1 MPGQAGHDEM
11 KRILAIILAVAALLC
26 ACTEKKPGYV
36 VKGQAGDLNGRAV
49 LSYQT
54 PEGQSVSDT
63 VAMKGGAFTFK
74 GAVTDVVTAGVTL
87 IPDGGEPLQARL
99 YLENCPISLKIDPDK
114 YVDYAQ
120 YGGKNLS
127 DVAVTGGRSN
137 EFNTAM
143 EKAQKA
149 VGELPEFAELAA
161 AQQELQEMGYADMAA
176 YQAKSQE
183 LSAKFAEI
191 MPAYYEK
198 VQQAINDCIAK
209 FPDAEAAAYMF
220 DVYGKETSL
229 EEYEAGFNNFTDK
242 VKNSFLA
249 QGAREE
255 LASRKA
261 TQPGAEAPDFTL
273 NDPDGNPVTLSSL
286 RGQYVIVDFWA
297 SWCKPCRAG
306 VPDMKKLYAKYHPK
320 GLEIIGVSD
329 DNNHD
334 AWKKA
339 IEQDQTPWIHVVDEF
354 PVENKPAR
362 VGTLWGVHYIP
373 SYFLLD
379 KEGKIIGKM
388 DHDELAAKLA
398 ELLD

>member
-1 MPGQAGHDEM
+1 M
-11 KRILAIILAVAALLC
+11 KKIFVILLGLATLC
-26 ACTEKKPGYV
+26 ACTEKQPGYV

-49 LSYQT
+49 LSYET
-54 PEGQSVSDT
+54 PEGEAVSDT

-74 GAVTDVVTAGVTL
+74 GSVSDVVGGVLTL
-87 IPDGGEPLQARL
+87 IPNGGEPMRSDF
-99 YLENCPISLKIDPDK
+99 YLENTPIDLKVNIEK
-114 YVDYAQ
+114 VIDYAQ
-120 YGGKNLS
+120 YGGLVLP
-127 DVAVTGGRSN
+127 DMVATGGRSN
-137 EFNTAM
+137 AFAVAM
-143 EKAQKA
+143 KQSQEE
-149 VGELPEFAELAA
+149 VGQLPEFKEFAA
-161 AQQELQEMGYADMAA
+161 AQKELEEMGYADMAA

-183 LSAKFAEI
+183 ISTKFAET
-191 MPAYYEK
+191 MSAYYEK
-198 VQQAINDCIAK
+198 VQQAVNDCIAK

-220 DVYGKETSL
+220 DVYGKEMSL
-229 EEYEAGFNNFTDK
+229 EEFEAGFNNFTEK
-242 VKNSFLA
+242 VRNSFMA

-306 VPDMKKLYAKYHPK
+306 NPAMKELYKKYHSK

-329 DNNHD
+329 DTDHD

-354 PVENKPAR
+354 PVEHKPAR

-373 SYFLLD
+373 AYYLLD

-388 DHDELAAKLA
+388 EHEELAAKLA
-398 ELLD
+398 ELLN

>member
-1 MPGQAGHDEM
+1 M
-11 KRILAIILAVAALLC
+11 KRILIVILAVAALC
-26 ACTEKKPGYV
+26 ACTKEQPGYV
-36 VKGQAGDLNGRAV
+36 IKGQAGDLNGRAV
-49 LSYQT
+49 LMYET

-74 GAVTDVVTAGVTL
+74 GAVSDVVQARVSL
-87 IPDGGEPLQARL
+87 IPDGGEPMQGGF
-99 YLENCPISLKIDPDK
+99 YLENCLIDLQIDPEK
-114 YVDYAQ
+114 VIDYAA
-120 YGGKNLS
+120 YGGLYLP
-127 DVAVTGGRSN
+127 AVIATGGRSN

-161 AQQELQEMGYADMAA
+161 AEEELREMGYADMAA

-191 MPAYYEK
+191 MPGYYER
-198 VQQAINDCIAK
+198 VRQAIADCIAA

-220 DVYGKETSL
+220 DVYNNDTPL
-229 EEYEAGFNNFTDK
+229 EDYEAGFNNFTDK

-249 QGAREE
+249 QGVREE

-261 TQPGAEAPDFTL
+261 TMPGAEAPDFTI

-306 VPDMKKLYAKYHPK
+306 VPAMKELYAKYHPK

-329 DNNHD
+329 DTDHG

-388 DHDELAAKLA
+388 EHEELAAKLA

>member
-1 MPGQAGHDEM
+1 M
-11 KRILAIILAVAALLC
+11 KKIFVFFLGLAALC
-26 ACTEKKPGYV
+26 ACTEKQPGYD
-36 VKGQAGDLNGRAV
+36 VKGQAGDMNGRAV

-54 PEGQSVSDT
+54 PEGEAVSDT
-63 VAMKGGAFTFK
+63 VTMKGGAFAFK
-74 GAVTDVVTAGVTL
+74 GSVSDVVAAGVTL
-87 IPDGGEPLQARL
+87 IPDGGEPLMARL
-99 YLENCPISLKIDPDK
+99 YLENCPISLKINPDK

-120 YGGKNLS
+120 YGGKNLT
-127 DVAVTGGRSN
+127 DVEVAGGRSN
-137 EFNTAM
+137 EFNAAM
-143 EKAQKA
+143 EKAQKV
-149 VGELPEFAELAA
+149 VGELPEFADLAA
-161 AQQELQEMGYADMAA
+161 AQEELQEIGYTDTAA

-183 LSAKFAEI
+183 ISEKFADV
-191 MPAYYEK
+191 MPVYYEK
-198 VQQAINDCIAK
+198 VQQAINDCIAQY
-209 FPDAEAAAYMF
+209 PDAEAALYMF
-220 DVYGKETSL
+220 SMYGTPMPNDEF
-229 EEYEAGFNNFTDK
+229 EAGYNQFSEK
-242 VKNSFLA
+242 VRDSFL
-249 QGAREE
+249 GKDAREE

-306 VPDMKKLYAKYHPK
+306 NPAMKELYAQYHPK

-329 DNNHD
+329 DTDHA

-354 PVENKPAR
+354 PEEHKPAR

-379 KEGKIIGKM
+379 KEGRIIGKM
-388 DHDELAAKLA
+388 EHEELEAKLA
-398 ELLD
+398 ELLP

>member
-1 MPGQAGHDEM
+1 
-11 KRILAIILAVAALLC
+11 
-26 ACTEKKPGYV
+26 
-36 VKGQAGDLNGRAV
+36 
-49 LSYQT
+49 
-54 PEGQSVSDT
+54 
-63 VAMKGGAFTFK
+63 
-74 GAVTDVVTAGVTL
+74 
-87 IPDGGEPLQARL
+87 
-99 YLENCPISLKIDPDK
+99 
-114 YVDYAQ
+114 
-120 YGGKNLS
+120 
-127 DVAVTGGRSN
+127 
-137 EFNTAM
+137 M

-161 AQQELQEMGYADMAA
+161 AEEELKEIGYTDMAA

-183 LSAKFAEI
+183 ISTKFADV
-191 MPAYYEK
+191 MSAYYEK
-198 VQQAINDCIAK
+198 VQQAIADCIAQ

-220 DVYGKETSL
+220 DVYNNNTPL
-229 EEYEAGFNNFTDK
+229 AEYEAGFNNFSDK
-242 VKNSFLA
+242 VKDSFLA

-255 LASRKA
+255 LACRKA
-261 TQPGAEAPDFTL
+261 TMPGAVAPDFTL
-273 NDPDGNPVTLSSL
+273 NDPEGNPVTLSSL

-329 DNNHD
+329 DSDHD

-362 VGTLWGVHYIP
+362 VGSLWGVHYIP

-388 DHDELAAKLA
+388 EHEELAAKLA

>member
-1 MPGQAGHDEM
+1 M
-11 KRILAIILAVAALLC
+11 KKIFVILLGLATLC
-26 ACTEKKPGYV
+26 ACTEKQPGYV

-49 LSYQT
+49 LVYES

-63 VAMKGGAFTFK
+63 VAMKNGAFTFK
-74 GAVTDVVTAGVTL
+74 GAVSDVVSSAVVL
-87 IPDGGEPLQARL
+87 IPDGGEPLQARI
-99 YLENCPISLKIDPDK
+99 YLENCPIEMTVNPEKV
-114 YVDYAQ
+114 VDYAQ
-120 YGGKNLS
+120 YGGKVLT
-127 DVAVTGGRSN
+127 DVVATGGRSN

-161 AQQELQEMGYADMAA
+161 AQEELQEIGYADMAA

-183 LSAKFAEI
+183 ISTKFAEV

-198 VQQAINDCIAK
+198 VQQAIADCIAQ

-220 DVYGKETSL
+220 DVYNNSTPL
-229 EEYEAGFNNFTDK
+229 EEYEAGFNNFSDK
-242 VKNSFLA
+242 VKDSFLA

-255 LASRKA
+255 LACRKA
-261 TQPGAEAPDFTL
+261 TMPGAVAPDFTL
-273 NDPDGNPVTLSSL
+273 NDPEGNPVTLSSL

-329 DNNHD
+329 DSDHD

-362 VGTLWGVHYIP
+362 VGSLWGVHYIP

-388 DHDELAAKLA
+388 EHEELAAKLA

>member
-1 MPGQAGHDEM
+1 M
-11 KRILAIILAVAALLC
+11 KRILSILLAVAALC
-26 ACTEKKPGYV
+26 ACTEKQPGYV

-49 LSYQT
+49 LSYET

-74 GAVTDVVTAGVTL
+74 GSVSDVLSAGLTL
-87 IPDGGEPLQARL
+87 IPDGGEPMRCNL
-99 YLENCPISLKIDPDK
+99 YVENCPIDIKINTEK
-114 YVDYAQ
+114 VVDYAQ
-120 YGGKNLS
+120 YGGKVFT
-127 DVAVTGGRSN
+127 DFTVTGGRSN

-149 VGELPEFAELAA
+149 VGELPEFAELVA
-161 AQQELQEMGYADMAA
+161 AQEELQEIGYADMAA

-183 LSAKFAEI
+183 ISEKYADV
-191 MPAYYEK
+191 MDDYYDK
-198 VQQAINDCIAK
+198 QLKAINDCIAQ
-209 FPDAEAAAYMF
+209 FPDAEAALYMF
-220 DVYGKETSL
+220 DVYGSQMPTD
-229 EEYEAGFNNFTDK
+229 EYEAGFNKFSDK

-261 TQPGAEAPDFTL
+261 TMPGAEAPDFTL
-273 NDPDGNPVTLSSL
+273 NDPEGNPVTLSSL

-329 DNNHD
+329 DNNHE

-388 DHDELAAKLA
+388 EHEELAAKLA

>member
-1 MPGQAGHDEM
+1 M
-11 KRILAIILAVAALLC
+11 KRILAIILAVATLLC
-26 ACTEKKPGYV
+26 ACTEKQPGYV

-49 LSYQT
+49 LTYES

-74 GAVTDVVTAGVTL
+74 GAVSDVVATILTL
-87 IPDGGEPLQARL
+87 IPDGGEPMQGRF
-99 YLENCPISLKIDPDK
+99 YLENCPINLQVNTDK
-114 YVDYAQ
+114 VIDYAQ
-120 YGGKNLS
+120 YGGLYLPE
-127 DVAVTGGRSN
+127 VAATGGRSN

-143 EKAQKA
+143 EQAQKA
-149 VGELPEFAELAA
+149 VGQLPEYKEFADAEE
-161 AQQELQEMGYADMAA
+161 ELQEMGYADMAA

-183 LSAKFAEI
+183 ISEKFADI

-198 VQQAINDCIAK
+198 VQQAIADCIAQ

-220 DVYGKETSL
+220 DVYGKEMSL
-229 EEYEAGFNNFTDK
+229 DEFEAGFNNFSDK
-242 VKNSFLA
+242 VKDSFLA

-261 TQPGAEAPDFTL
+261 TMPGAEAPDFTL

-306 VPDMKKLYAKYHPK
+306 NPAMKELYAKYHDK

-329 DNNHD
+329 DSDHE

-388 DHDELAAKLA
+388 EHEELAAKLA